1 MPNKRHI
8 MIDAITRI
16 IERMSKKS
24 EEQMDVEILSGL
36 LHTFPRFCPPKSN
49 WKTWYVSSGNPEQ
62 LEKEDYQNS
71 AKIWSLFMIIDIS
84 RVQGYTERTSK
95 ESVPQ

>member
-16 IERMSKKS
+16 IGRASKKS
-24 EEQMDVEILSGL
+24 DEQMDICTFTHLSKVL
-36 LHTFPRFCPPKSN
+36 PPKSN

-62 LEKEDYQNS
+62 LEKENCLNS
-71 AKIWSLFMIIDIS
+71 AKILI
-84 RVQGYTERTSK
+84 GACL
-95 ESVPQ
+95 

>member
-24 EEQMDVEILSGL
+24 EEQMDVEIDICTFTHLSKVFAPQRAIGKL
-36 LHTFPRFCPPKSN
+36 G
-49 WKTWYVSSGNPEQ
+49 YVSSGYAEQ
-62 LEKEDYQNS
+62 LEKENCLDS
-71 AKIWSLFMIIDIS
+71 GKILIGVCS
-84 RVQGYTERTSK
+84 
-95 ESVPQ
+95 

>member
-24 EEQMDVEILSGL
+24 EEQMDVEILSVHL
-36 LHTFPRFCPPKSN
+36 SKVLPPKEQLEN
-49 WKTWYVSSGNPEQ
+49 MVSSGNPEQ
-62 LEKEDYQNS
+62 LEKENCLNS
-71 AKIWSLFMIIDIS
+71 AKIFIGTYSSYIKSSGLH
-84 RVQGYTERTSK
+84 
-95 ESVPQ
+95 